1 VLRLHDPDIG
11 VPVQVTP
18 ASPGVLRLLTRVRGI
33 RSALL
38 GDLVQR
44 VAEYH
49 RLRVDHGWD
58 GTLPDAEAFNI
69 RRGGTLSDPHEVDIE
84 VGRTVHSG
92 PEVEVPAGDP
102 LAVRL
107 ALLRSG
113 YAAPVRLT
121 LATTDSAA
129 QMLARWR
136 AAVARW
142 AESPSKPMCAEYV
155 QRVVNAFD
163 DNLDTVTALELFDS
177 LAIDL
182 ELPGGC
188 KFETAAHVDRLF
200 GLDLAADV
208 GKY

>member
-1 VLRLHDPDIG
+1 MLRLHDPDTG
-11 VPVQVTP
+11 TP
-18 ASPGVLRLLTRVRGI
+18 APFTTASPGVLRLLTRVRGI

-49 RLRVDHGWD
+49 GLVVDHRWD
-58 GTLPDAEAFNI
+58 GALPDPDAFNI
-69 RRGGTLSDPHEVDIE
+69 RRGGAGGGEPDVEI
-84 VGRTVHSG
+84 GRTVHSG
-92 PEVEVPAGDP
+92 PEVAVPDADP
-102 LAVRL
+102 VAVRF
-107 ALLRSG
+107 ALLQAR
-113 YAAPVRLT
+113 YTEPVRLT
-121 LATTDSAA
+121 LAATSAA
-129 QMLARWR
+129 AQTLARWR

-163 DNLDTVTALELFDS
+163 DDLDTVTALELFDA
-177 LAIDL
+177 LTIDL

-188 KFETAAHVDRLF
+188 KFETAAHLDRLF

>member
-1 VLRLHDPDIG
+1 
-11 VPVQVTP
+11 
-18 ASPGVLRLLTRVRGI
+18 VRGI

-58 GTLPDAEAFNI
+58 GALPDPEAFNI
-69 RRGGTLSDPHEVDIE
+69 RRGGAISDPLDVDIE
-84 VGRTVHSG
+84 IGRTVHSG

-102 LAVRL
+102 LAVRF
-107 ALLRSG
+107 ALLRSS

-121 LATTDSAA
+121 LAATDNAA
-129 QMLARWR
+129 QVLARWR

-163 DNLDTVTALELFDS
+163 DNLDTVTALDVFDS

-188 KFETAAHVDRLF
+188 KFETAAHLDRLF

>member
-1 VLRLHDPDIG
+1 MLRLHDPDTG
-11 VPVQVTP
+11 APVPVTT

-38 GDLVQR
+38 GDLVHR

-49 RLRVDHGWD
+49 GLRVDHGWD
-58 GTLPDAEAFNI
+58 GAVPDPGAFNI
-69 RRGGTLSDPHEVDIE
+69 RAGGAATGDPDVE

-92 PEVEVPAGDP
+92 PEVPVPDADP
-102 LAVRL
+102 LAVRF
-107 ALLRSG
+107 ALLRAG

-121 LATTDSAA
+121 LATTDGAA
-129 QMLARWR
+129 QTLARWR

-163 DNLDTVTALELFDS
+163 SDLDTVTAIDVFDT
-177 LAIDL
+177 LTIDL

-188 KFETAAHVDRLF
+188 KFETAAHLDHLF